1 MIKKEHLNIKGV
13 IKIVSIRACMNN
25 GLSSKLKKAFPEI
38 TLIKRPIID
47 SHEIRNPLWLRGF
60 VDGEGCFYIKLKKP
74 LISKTQ
80 IFLVFSISQH
90 VRDLLLFE
98 SIIKY
103 LNCGVIEQVYTRPDS
118 ITLVVYNFNDII
130 DKILPF
136 FVINPLLSE
145 KSLDFISF
153 NKVAM
158 LKKEKFYLTE
168 EDLIM
173 IKEIK
178 SGMNAGRK

>member
-1 MIKKEHLNIKGV
+1 
-13 IKIVSIRACMNN
+13 
-25 GLSSKLKKAFPEI
+25 
-38 TLIKRPIID
+38 
-47 SHEIRNPLWLRGF
+47 
-60 VDGEGCFYIKLKKP
+60 
-74 LISKTQ
+74 
-80 IFLVFSISQH
+80 LVFSISQH